1 MPRRLESAHKA
12 QGCRTTALT
21 ASSHA
26 KRSLTYRDTS
36 RPAARRHGSA
46 GVPAKRY
53 RRSREKRKPGCGT
66 ASPGSLHACEAN
78 LKAELSCFAAVRTSE
93 SEPRSL
99 CRTRKTTDTPAPP
112 PRRAREFESLARP
125 LLPRRSGE
133 AKRRAR
139 PQFCTALRTSKRVCE
154 QCPADLRVQL
164 RHIGVTMALC
174 QPLLMRW
181 HERRGAS
188 SGSDWNCSGTNSSA
202 RPSCQPSDIWTQ

>member
-1 MPRRLESAHKA
+1 MCTVCPMPRRLESAHKA

-46 GVPAKRY
+46 GVPARRY

-99 CRTRKTTDTPAPP
+99 CRTRTTTDTPAPP
-112 PRRAREFESLARP
+112 PTSPRVRVFGEALVAAKVRR
-125 LLPRRSGE
+125 GE
-133 AKRRAR
+133 AKSQAAVLHRSQNLQKGLRAMPCGFTGTVASYR
-139 PQFCTALRTSKRVCE
+139 GYYGTLSAAADAL
-154 QCPADLRVQL
+154 A
-164 RHIGVTMALC
+164 
-174 QPLLMRW
+174 
-181 HERRGAS
+181 
-188 SGSDWNCSGTNSSA
+188 
-202 RPSCQPSDIWTQ
+202 

>member
-46 GVPAKRY
+46 GVPARRY

-112 PRRAREFESLARP
+112 PPPDEPASSSLWRGPCCREGPA
-125 LLPRRSGE
+125 RRSEEPGRSSAPLSE
-133 AKRRAR
+133 PPKGSASN
-139 PQFCTALRTSKRVCE
+139 ALR
-154 QCPADLRVQL
+154 
-164 RHIGVTMALC
+164 IYGY
-174 QPLLMRW
+174 
-181 HERRGAS
+181 
-188 SGSDWNCSGTNSSA
+188 
-202 RPSCQPSDIWTQ
+202 SCVI